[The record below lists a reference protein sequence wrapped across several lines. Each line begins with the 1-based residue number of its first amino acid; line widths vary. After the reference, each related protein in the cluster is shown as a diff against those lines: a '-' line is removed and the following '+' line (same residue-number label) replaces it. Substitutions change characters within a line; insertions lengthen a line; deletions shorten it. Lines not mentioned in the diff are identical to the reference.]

1 MKYIAAQIL
10 MPVLLLVGGAAG
22 FIVLGQQTKLPV
34 PPPENLPTLV
44 ETAPIQQHDKGFEIE
59 ASGLVVPFREVRL
72 SVEVAGRVIEKSPQ
86 FDAGRRVKQGELLLK
101 IDPRNYQL
109 ELDRLQ
115 REAAQAQAE
124 LDELEVEL
132 ANTESLITLAAEH
145 LQLQQKDLQRMTQ
158 LAQRNSISE
167 AELEASRRTELTSRD
182 SLTRLENQKQ
192 TLSKRRPRLEEA
204 LKLIAVRRERAQL
217 DLDRTI
223 IKSPVAGIV
232 VRDVVELDSFVQL
245 GAEIA
250 VIEDTSQVDVQC
262 NLKMTDLDWIW
273 SGFPSSATSTA
284 DTSPRDAYALPP
296 AAVKVVYQAAGKRYI
311 WQGHLSRYD
320 GLGVDELTRTVPCR
334 VQVDNPQQMQ
344 SFDDSP
350 QAFSARPMALIRGMY
365 VTVLIDCRP
374 EHPVLRIP
382 ESAMRPGNV
391 VWLVREG
398 KLRQVTVQP
407 LRVLKDS
414 LLISPSQEIQTDDV
428 TIVSPLGIAHNEM
441 PVRIKK

>member
-158 LAQRNSISE
+158 LAQRN
-167 AELEASRRTELTSRD
+167 
-182 SLTRLENQKQ
+182 
-192 TLSKRRPRLEEA
+192 
-204 LKLIAVRRERAQL
+204 
-217 DLDRTI
+217 
-223 IKSPVAGIV
+223 
-232 VRDVVELDSFVQL
+232 
-245 GAEIA
+245 
-250 VIEDTSQVDVQC
+250 
-262 NLKMTDLDWIW
+262 
-273 SGFPSSATSTA
+273 
-284 DTSPRDAYALPP
+284 
-296 AAVKVVYQAAGKRYI
+296 
-311 WQGHLSRYD
+311 
-320 GLGVDELTRTVPCR
+320 
-334 VQVDNPQQMQ
+334 
-344 SFDDSP
+344 
-350 QAFSARPMALIRGMY
+350 
-365 VTVLIDCRP
+365 
-374 EHPVLRIP
+374 
-382 ESAMRPGNV
+382 
-391 VWLVREG
+391 
-398 KLRQVTVQP
+398 
-407 LRVLKDS
+407 
-414 LLISPSQEIQTDDV
+414 
-428 TIVSPLGIAHNEM
+428 
-441 PVRIKK
+441 